1 MAVNSTGISVID
13 SVLVGIHWGKDR
25 LSRGMVGSW
34 GSSRSSAGYSQ
45 QSSGDCELKLF
56 LKDF

>member
-45 QSSGDCELKLF
+45 QSSGDCELKIF
-56 LKDF
+56 